1 MSYDI
6 EALKA
11 LHAQATQ
18 GEWHLL
24 DEYTTLQIS
33 DSKTHTNDAA
43 IVHWSGFDSISSK
56 PLSKRKANA
65 RYIAALH
72 NAFPAILA
80 ELERG
85 RRIEAI
91 LNRAVQTAECGEVWP
106 PDSVHEA
113 IAALGQQRAALAKEH
128 T

>member
-1 MSYDI
+1 MSYDL

-11 LHAQATQ
+11 LHAKATQ

-85 RRIEAI
+85 RRYETA
-91 LNRAVQTAECGEVWP
+91 LNL
-106 PDSVHEA
+106 
-113 IAALGQQRAALAKEH
+113 IASWREGDLVTSSFDEPHSARCARAALTKER